1 MTAIYLLSYSIEDAD
16 MQSSHVLSDIE
27 PLLANQRLSFEGECG
42 VKA

>member
-16 MQSSHVLSDIE
+16 MQSSHVSDIE
-27 PLLANQRLSFEGECG
+27 PLLANQRVSFEGECG